1 MSGATIVATERHHD
15 HTQQEYVSYVVD
27 CVGEGEPWKI
37 AKRFSDFSVLKER
50 LEAQGLAELA
60 REQFPSKVLFGRRD
74 DSVVE
79 HRRTALEMWL
89 NKLVTWAPADLE
101 VLRFLQDDD
110 SWPTKSVV
118 EAQDQDGGHGK
129 THSLEVSRAVEL
141 AVCMVNFYCAAAVE
155 TGEPALIRYYR
166 HPEASH
172 KEAGSGF
179 LGGVFD
185 ISLISRLSFGRSGDS
200 PAAQHERSPA
210 GHSEPEPE
218 PELEPGAN
226 FMYSMFGRFK
236 ASGADDSGSVAGS
249 RDAEGAVAT
258 AGGSPEKPAAPGG
271 EVLRTE
277 ENVELQGAS
286 HSIDDVEGAED
297 GGDHSRPLLPVKR
310 LKVASYQMRTDD
322 QGKEYT
328 VYQVKCFPVD
338 ELATAPWVVSRR
350 FSAFSDLREGLGS
363 AIAKLPFPSRR
374 MSMSL
379 WGNTAPLTN
388 TELDERR
395 LELESWLISVLGM
408 RRHDELVLQF
418 LNGDHV
424 EAPRPLLSLDTSG
437 RVSPADSDS
446 KEPGTLVGV
455 YRCVRRTIVRESWE
469 SWSEKLGIL
478 EDGVEVK
485 VLQERLNEEG
495 VRRARF
501 ISTGVD
507 LMGGWCSVRAAD
519 GSTIL
524 ELTFR
529 Q

>member
-1 MSGATIVATERHHD
+1 MTIGAAERHRD
-15 HTQQEYVSYVVD
+15 RTQQEYVSYVVD

-37 AKRFSDFSVLKER
+37 AKRFSDFSVLRER
-50 LEAQGLAELA
+50 LEARGLAELA

-89 NKLVTWAPADLE
+89 NKLVTWAPDDLE
-101 VLRFLQDDD
+101 LLRFLQDDD
-110 SWPTKSVV
+110 SWPTKAVEVHHSEHTHSV
-118 EAQDQDGGHGK
+118 EA
-129 THSLEVSRAVEL
+129 SRAVGLEL
-141 AVCMVNFYCAAAVE
+141 SMVNFYCAVTVE
-155 TGEPALIRYYR
+155 TGEPSLIGYYK
-166 HPEASH
+166 HPEALP
-172 KEAGSGF
+172 KETGF
-179 LGGVFD
+179 LGGV
-185 ISLISRLSFGRSGDS
+185 LSRLTFGRGGDS
-200 PAAQHERSPA
+200 PATDGESSAV
-210 GHSEPEPE
+210 GHSELEPE

-226 FMYSMFGRFK
+226 FMDSMFGRFSK
-236 ASGADDSGSVAGS
+236 ASGADDSGSADNGGGPEEA
-249 RDAEGAVAT
+249 AENAS
-258 AGGSPEKPAAPGG
+258 GSPEKLPASGDG
-271 EVLRTE
+271 LLSTDK
-277 ENVELQGAS
+277 VELQGTS
-286 HSIDDVEGAED
+286 RSIDDMED
-297 GGDHSRPLLPVKR
+297 EEDDGDHPRPLLPVKR

-322 QGKEYT
+322 KGKEYT

-350 FSAFSDLREGLGS
+350 FSAFSELREGLGS

-379 WGNTAPLTN
+379 WGSSAPLSN

-408 RRHDELVLQF
+408 RGHDERVLRF
-418 LNGDHV
+418 LNGDHA
-424 EAPRPLLSLDTSG
+424 EAPRPLLSLDISG
-437 RVSPADSDS
+437 RVVSPGDSDS
-446 KEPGTLVGV
+446 KEPGTPVGV

-478 EDGVEVK
+478 EEGVEVK
-485 VLQERLNEEG
+485 VLQERMNEEG
-495 VRRARF
+495 VLRARF